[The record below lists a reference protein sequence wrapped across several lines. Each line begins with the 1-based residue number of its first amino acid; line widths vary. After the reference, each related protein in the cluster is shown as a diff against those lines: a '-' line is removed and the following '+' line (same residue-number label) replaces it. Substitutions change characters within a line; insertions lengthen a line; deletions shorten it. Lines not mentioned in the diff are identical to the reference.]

1 MKHATSN
8 VIKGQRARKALLK
21 GINTVADAVKGT
33 LGPQARTAVIA
44 RGDLPPLV
52 LNDGVSIVNAV
63 YSDMPE
69 VQVGIQLIQEVAKQA
84 QKASG
89 DGTTTATIIAQG
101 LCNAAFDLIE
111 QGLSPVEAFN
121 QIDQMSKHTISAIK
135 ANTIP
140 ISTKD
145 LESLKYVASIA
156 ANNDSE
162 LGDMIAE
169 IFYKKGDEC
178 SITLEPS
185 FDGKTGYKIVD
196 GFEMPSGLVS
206 PMFAK
211 NGECVLENPV
221 IVITKETISDFED
234 ITPAL
239 QIAVEESRPILF
251 VVENIKG
258 VALSNLLVN
267 SIKGIVNAAVVRVAG
282 YGEYKDEWFEDL
294 GLLADCHVFSG
305 IGTDSVSH
313 IEKDAGHFGSVRRVT
328 ATSNSTTIVGSSAAE
343 HEAMPERIAT
353 KVYGP
358 DGLVQQREEA
368 EHTFDKEK
376 LSQRIARFDGG
387 ICSIQVGGMTDLEA
401 TERRERIDDAINAT
415 KLAIKGGVC
424 VGGGLTLR
432 YHATDTT
439 SSILAQGMDAP
450 FYVLF
455 ENADMSPNDMWG
467 GPLNPTVGINFKT
480 MQKQDLLKAGVLD
493 PTDVVIN
500 SLTVAVSIAK
510 LILLT
515 DTIILPKAEL

>member
-1 MKHATSN
+1 MSN
-8 VIKGQRARKALLK
+8 VIKGERARKALLK
-21 GINTVADAVKGT
+21 GVNIVANAVKGT

-63 YSDMPE
+63 HSDMPE
-69 VQVGIQLIQEVAKQA
+69 VQVGIQLIQQVAKQA

-101 LCNAAFDLIE
+101 LCNAAFDLIA

-121 QIDQMSKHTISAIK
+121 QIDVASRHTINALK

-145 LESLKYVASIA
+145 LESLKYVATIA

-169 IFYKKGDEC
+169 IFFKKGAEC

-185 FDGKTGYKIVD
+185 FDGKTSYKIVD

-206 PMFAK
+206 PMFAT

-221 IVITKETISDFED
+221 IVITKETITEFED

-251 VVENIKG
+251 VVKDMKG

-267 SIKGIVNAAVVRVAG
+267 SIKGIVKAAVVRVAG
-282 YGEYKDEWFEDL
+282 YGEYQDEWFEDL
-294 GLLADCHVFSG
+294 ALLADCHVFSG
-305 IGTDSVSH
+305 LGADEVSH
-313 IEKDAGHFGSVRRVT
+313 IQKDAGHFGSVRRVT
-328 ATSNSTTIVGSSAAE
+328 CNSKSTTIVGSSAAE
-343 HEAMPERIAT
+343 HESMPERIAA
-353 KVYGP
+353 KVYGHN
-358 DGLVQQREEA
+358 GLVDQRDEA

-387 ICSIQVGGMTDLEA
+387 VCSIQVGGMTDLEA

-415 KLAIKGGVC
+415 KLAIEGGVC

-432 YHATDTT
+432 YLASAST
-439 SSILAQGMDAP
+439 SPILVHGMIAP
-450 FYVLF
+450 YNVLH
-455 ENADMSPNDMWG
+455 ENADLTPIAWDIDNPN
-467 GPLNPTVGINFKT
+467 VGYNFKT
-480 MQKQDLLKAGVLD
+480 MLKTDLLKGGVLD

-515 DTIILPKAEL
+515 DTIILPERE

>member
-1 MKHATSN
+1 MKAQSN
-8 VIKGQRARKALLK
+8 VIKGDMARKALKK
-21 GINTVADAVKGT
+21 GIDTVANAVKGT
-33 LGPQARTAVIA
+33 LGPQARTAVIS

-63 YSDMPE
+63 HSKIPS
-69 VQVGIQLIQEVAKQA
+69 VQVGIQLIQQVARQA

-101 LCNAAFDLIE
+101 LCNAAFDLIA

-121 QIDQMSKHTISAIK
+121 QIDVASRHIINSLK

-145 LESLKYVASIA
+145 LESLKYVATIA

-169 IFYKKGDEC
+169 IFYKKGAEC

-196 GFEMPSGLVS
+196 GFQMPSGLVS
-206 PMFAK
+206 PMFAN

-221 IVITKETISDFED
+221 IVITKETIKDFED

-251 VVENIKG
+251 VVNDMKG

-282 YGEYKDEWFEDL
+282 YGETQDEWFEDL
-294 GLLADCHVFSG
+294 GVLADCHVFSG
-305 IGTDSVSH
+305 IGADSISH
-313 IEKDAGHFGSVRRVT
+313 IQKDAGHFGSVRRVT
-328 ATSNSTTIVGSSAAE
+328 SNSKSTTIVGSSAAE
-343 HEAMPERIAT
+343 HESMPERIAA
-353 KVYGP
+353 KVYGHN
-358 DGLVQQREEA
+358 GLFDQREQA
-368 EHTFDKEK
+368 QHTFDREK
-376 LSQRIARFDGG
+376 ISQRIARFDGG
-387 ICSIQVGGMTDLEA
+387 ICAIQVGGMTDLEA

-415 KLAIKGGVC
+415 RLAIEGGVC

-432 YHATDTT
+432 YLATGTT

-450 FYVLF
+450 HVVLC
-455 ENADMSPNDMWG
+455 ENSDICPTRWSPSE
-467 GPLNPTVGINFKT
+467 PTVGMNFKT
-480 MQKQDLLKAGVLD
+480 MQRTDLLKAGVLD

-515 DTIILPKAEL
+515 DTIILPKEEL